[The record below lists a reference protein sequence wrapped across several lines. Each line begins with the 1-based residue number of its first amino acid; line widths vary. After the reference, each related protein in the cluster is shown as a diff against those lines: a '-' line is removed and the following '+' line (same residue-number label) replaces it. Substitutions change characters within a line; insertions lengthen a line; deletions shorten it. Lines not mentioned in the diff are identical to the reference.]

1 MSALTLPSTLLGEA
15 NAAVDQGRAQFDAA
29 HRSLAL
35 FAQAIGQRPV
45 RLAPSSVS
53 VASAWLRPMSA
64 DPAMLGIA
72 TAMRGL
78 GSAADHRAALR
89 IAVMRETL
97 RGEAPGFS
105 SVAAPPRPRH
115 PLRPP
120 PPAPDNARR
129 IERRLFGLL
138 ERMRVDAVIG
148 RHYPGARAD
157 LARVQACGLALR
169 GSYEPQGALAAL
181 IDGLARASL
190 GEAGRRG
197 DQDGD
202 DPLPRILSLADTVR
216 RPGAGA
222 RDCAETARRIAALLV
237 GFATRP
243 RPQRKTFTVTGAMQ
257 REPGLQTPGDRPGLT
272 RRAGQGAD
280 EDEDNSDD
288 KPERGRGKTTPES
301 DDEATPKPAGGKSQT
316 ASEAAAGGAPAAPD
330 TMPADA
336 RDDVDTDGASAGEP
350 LPGAD
355 APARWRAGARTTT
368 GSFLYDE
375 WHYLERSYLRAWCRV
390 HEHRLRGTDFDF
402 AQAVRKRYPDLM
414 RDIRHRFAQ
423 LRPMAPRR
431 VRGVASGDDI
441 DLEGMVAAVIDR
453 RSGSASDDRLHV
465 RRDPLERDVA
475 AAFLLDMS
483 ASTSLALPE
492 TPIFVEG
499 PRDDDD
505 SPPVVDA
512 GTLLYGVYG
521 SPPDAGSLVK
531 RRRVIDVAKDSLA
544 LMAEGLAT
552 LGDAHAIYGFSGSGR
567 DNVEFHIAKEFGEP
581 VRRAVWAAL
590 AAIEPRGSTRMG
602 PAIRHAAAKLA
613 RQPSPLRLLILVSDG
628 YPQDTDYGPDRNS
641 EEYGIQD
648 TAQALREAERA
659 GIATFC
665 VTIDPGGHDYLRR
678 MCSPERYRVIDD
690 VAALPAALG
699 EIYAGLT
706 SRGG

>member
-1 MSALTLPSTLLGEA
+1 MSASKVLATSST
-15 NAAVDQGRAQFDAA
+15 AVDPGRARFDSD
-29 HRSLAL
+29 HRALAL

-45 RLAPSSVS
+45 RLAPAPAGAV
-53 VASAWLRPMSA
+53 SAWLRPM
-64 DPAMLGIA
+64 PAEAATLRIA
-72 TAMRGL
+72 VAMRGL
-78 GSAADHRAALR
+78 GTPADHRAALR

-97 RGEAPGFS
+97 RGDVPGFS
-105 SVAAPPRPRH
+105 SAAAPPRPRH

-120 PPAPDNARR
+120 PPAPDKPRR

-138 ERMRVDAVIG
+138 ERMRVDALIQ

-157 LARVQACGLALR
+157 LACVQACGLALR
-169 GSYEPQGALAAL
+169 GWYVPRGALAAL

-190 GEAGRRG
+190 GETLGRGQADR
-197 DQDGD
+197 DTLLT
-202 DPLPRILSLADTVR
+202 PILSLADTVR
-216 RPGAGA
+216 RPGASA
-222 RDCAETARRIAALLV
+222 QHCADTARRIALLLE

-243 RPQRKTFTVTGAMQ
+243 RPDRKTFTVTGAMH
-257 REPGLQTPGDRPGLT
+257 REPGPQIPGDRPGLT
-272 RRAGQGAD
+272 GRGGQGD
-280 EDEDNSDD
+280 DDDDD
-288 KPERGRGKTTPES
+288 KPDPGRSRSTP
-301 DDEATPKPAGGKSQT
+301 DTPDAFAPKPAGGKSQ
-316 ASEAAAGGAPAAPD
+316 AVSQSAAGGAPAASD
-330 TMPADA
+330 TMPVDVPDA
-336 RDDVDTDGASAGEP
+336 LDANEGSEEEP
-350 LPGAD
+350 LPGAGT
-355 APARWRAGARTTT
+355 PARWRAGARSTT
-368 GSFLYDE
+368 GTFLYDE
-375 WHYLERSYLRAWCRV
+375 WHHLEGSYLRAWCRV

-402 AQAVRKRYPDLM
+402 AQDVRKRYPDLM

-431 VRGVASGDDI
+431 VRGVASGDDL

-483 ASTSLALPE
+483 ASTSLALPDAPTSAE
-492 TPIFVEG
+492 ST
-499 PRDDDD
+499 RDADD

-521 SPPDAGSLVK
+521 SPPDAGNLTK

-544 LMAEGLAT
+544 LMADGLAT

>member
-1 MSALTLPSTLLGEA
+1 VSTSNLLATFDTE
-15 NAAVDQGRAQFDAA
+15 VDPGRARFDAA
-29 HRSLAL
+29 HRALAL

-45 RLAPSSVS
+45 RLAPSPAGA
-53 VASAWLRPMSA
+53 ASAWLRPMPA
-64 DPAMLGIA
+64 DAATLRIA

-78 GSAADHRAALR
+78 GTPAAHHAALR

-97 RGEAPGFS
+97 RGEVPGFS
-105 SVAAPPRPRH
+105 SAPVPPRPRH

-120 PPAPDNARR
+120 PPAPDKPRR
-129 IERRLFGLL
+129 IEQRLFGLL
-138 ERMRVDAVIG
+138 ERMRVDALIE

-157 LARVQACGLALR
+157 LACVQACGLALR
-169 GSYEPQGALAAL
+169 GSYLPRGALAAL
-181 IDGLARASL
+181 IDGLVRASL
-190 GEAGRRG
+190 GEVGRRG
-197 DQDGD
+197 HGDGENLLT
-202 DPLPRILSLADTVR
+202 PILSLADTVR
-216 RPGAGA
+216 RPGASA
-222 RDCAETARRIAALLV
+222 RHCADTARRIALLLER
-237 GFATRP
+237 FATRP
-243 RPQRKTFTVTGAMQ
+243 RLERRTLKVTGAMH
-257 REPGLQTPGDRPGLT
+257 REPGPQIPGDRPGLS
-272 RRAGQGAD
+272 RRSGQGD
-280 EDEDNSDD
+280 DDDGKEDV
-288 KPERGRGKTTPES
+288 GRGK
-301 DDEATPKPAGGKSQT
+301 ATPDAAGEA
-316 ASEAAAGGAPAAPD
+316 ASPPTTSKAQAVSDSAAGGAPANASASAS
-330 TMPADA
+330 PADA
-336 RDDVDTDGASAGEP
+336 EDATEVVEDDP
-350 LPGAD
+350 LPGAGT
-355 APARWRAGARTTT
+355 PARWRAGARSTT
-368 GSFLYDE
+368 GTFLYDE
-375 WHYLERSYLRAWCRV
+375 WHHLERSYLRAWCRV

-402 AQAVRKRYPDLM
+402 AQDVRKRYPDLM

-431 VRGVASGDDI
+431 VRGVASGDDL

-492 TPIFVEG
+492 APTSAERAPDAE
-499 PRDDDD
+499 D

-521 SPPDAGSLVK
+521 SPPDAGNLIK

-544 LMAEGLAT
+544 LMADGLAT
-552 LGDAHAIYGFSGSGR
+552 LGDTHAIYGFSGSGR

-602 PAIRHAAAKLA
+602 PAIRHAAAKRA

>member
-1 MSALTLPSTLLGEA
+1 MSASTVL
-15 NAAVDQGRAQFDAA
+15 AASITEVDPGRARFDAA
-29 HRSLAL
+29 HRALAL
-35 FAQAIGQRPV
+35 FAQAIGQRPM
-45 RLAPSSVS
+45 RLAPSPASA
-53 VASAWLRPMSA
+53 ASAWLRPMPA
-64 DPAMLGIA
+64 DAVTLRIA
-72 TAMRGL
+72 TALRGL
-78 GSAADHRAALR
+78 DRPGDHRAALR

-97 RGEAPGFS
+97 RGDVPGFS
-105 SVAAPPRPRH
+105 SAAAPPRPRH

-120 PPAPDNARR
+120 PPAPDTPRR

-169 GSYEPQGALAAL
+169 GSYEPRSALAAL

-190 GEAGRRG
+190 GEAIRRG
-197 DQDGD
+197 RAD
-202 DPLPRILSLADTVR
+202 DSLLGRMILLADTVR
-216 RPGAGA
+216 RPGASA
-222 RDCAETARRIAALLV
+222 RDCAETARRIAALLD

-243 RPQRKTFTVTGAMQ
+243 RPARKTFTVTGAMH
-257 REPGLQTPGDRPGLT
+257 REPGPQTPGDRPGLT
-272 RRAGQGAD
+272 RRGGQGAD
-280 EDEDNSDD
+280 EDEDDSDD
-288 KPERGRGKTTPES
+288 KPERGRGRTTPES
-301 DDEATPKPAGGKSQT
+301 ADDAALKPAGGKSRA
-316 ASEAAAGGAPAAPD
+316 ASESAAGGAPAASD
-330 TMPADA
+330 TTPADA
-336 RDDVDTDGASAGEP
+336 LDDLDDGEASEDEP

-375 WHYLERSYLRAWCRV
+375 WHHLERSYLRAWCRV

-402 AQAVRKRYPDLM
+402 AQAVRQRYPDLM

-492 TPIFVEG
+492 APTSAERS
-499 PRDDDD
+499 RDDDNA
-505 SPPVVDA
+505 PPVVDA

-521 SPPDAGSLVK
+521 SPPDAGNLVK

-678 MCSPERYRVIDD
+678 MCAPERYRVIDD

>member
-1 MSALTLPSTLLGEA
+1 VSALDALASTSTKL
-15 NAAVDQGRAQFDAA
+15 DPGRARFDAA
-29 HRSLAL
+29 HRALAL
-35 FAQAIGQRPV
+35 FAQAIAQRPV
-45 RLAPSSVS
+45 RLTPSPAGA
-53 VASAWLRPMSA
+53 ASAWLRPMSA
-64 DPAMLGIA
+64 DSATLNIA

-78 GSAADHRAALR
+78 GTPADHRAALR

-97 RGEAPGFS
+97 RGDVPGFS
-105 SVAAPPRPRH
+105 SATLPPRPRH

-120 PPAPDNARR
+120 PPAPDRPRR
-129 IERRLFGLL
+129 IEQRLFGLL
-138 ERMRVDAVIG
+138 ERMRVDAVIE

-157 LARVQACGLALR
+157 LARVHACGLAQR
-169 GSYEPQGALAAL
+169 GSSVPRGALAAL

-190 GEAGRRG
+190 GDVGRRG
-197 DQDGD
+197 HGNDDSDGENLLA
-202 DPLPRILSLADTVR
+202 PILSLADTVR
-216 RPGAGA
+216 RPGASA
-222 RDCAETARRIAALLV
+222 QHCADTARRIALLLE

-243 RPQRKTFTVTGAMQ
+243 RPQRKTFTVTGAMH
-257 REPGLQTPGDRPGLT
+257 REPGPRTPGDRPGLT
-272 RRAGQGAD
+272 RRGGQGD
-280 EDEDNSDD
+280 DDDGKEDA
-288 KPERGRGKTTPES
+288 GRSKTTP
-301 DDEATPKPAGGKSQT
+301 DAAGEAASQPT
-316 ASEAAAGGAPAAPD
+316 ASKAQAVSDSAAGGAPAN
-330 TMPADA
+330 
-336 RDDVDTDGASAGEP
+336 ASASPTDASDADEGVEDEP
-350 LPGAD
+350 LPGAGT
-355 APARWRAGARTTT
+355 PARWRAGARSAT
-368 GSFLYDE
+368 GTFLYDE
-375 WHYLERSYLRAWCRV
+375 WHHLERSYLLAWCRV

-402 AQAVRKRYPDLM
+402 AQDVRRRYPDLL
-414 RDIRHRFAQ
+414 RAIRHRFSQ
-423 LRPMAPRR
+423 LRPIAPRR
-431 VRGVASGDDI
+431 VRGVASGDDL
-441 DLEGMVAAVIDR
+441 DLEGMVSAVIDR
-453 RSGSASDDRLHV
+453 RSGSACDDRLHV

-492 TPIFVEG
+492 APPSAESS
-499 PRDDDD
+499 RDDNN
-505 SPPVVDA
+505 SPAVVDA

-521 SPPDAGSLVK
+521 SPPDPANLTK

-544 LMAEGLAT
+544 LMADGLAT

-678 MCSPERYRVIDD
+678 MCTPERYRVIDD
-690 VAALPAALG
+690 VAALPTALG

>member
-1 MSALTLPSTLLGEA
+1 MMNGLTLSGA
-15 NAAVDQGRAQFDAA
+15 ASVAVDPGRGHFDAA
-29 HRSLAL
+29 HRALAL

-45 RLAPSSVS
+45 RLAPSS
-53 VASAWLRPMSA
+53 AGATSAWLRPMSA
-64 DPAMLGIA
+64 DSAMLAVA
-72 TAMRGL
+72 TGMQGL

-105 SVAAPPRPRH
+105 SAVPPPRPRH

-120 PPAPDNARR
+120 PPAPDHPRR

-138 ERMRVDAVIG
+138 ERMRVDAVIE
-148 RHYPGARAD
+148 RHYPGARTD

-169 GSYEPQGALAAL
+169 GSYEPRSALAAL

-190 GEAGRRG
+190 GEAGWRG
-197 DQDGD
+197 QDDGGH
-202 DPLPRILSLADTVR
+202 LLTRMLSLAATVR
-216 RPGAGA
+216 RPGASA
-222 RDCAETARRIAALLV
+222 RDCAETARRIAALLD

-243 RPQRKTFTVTGAMQ
+243 RPARKTFTVTGAMQ
-257 REPGLQTPGDRPGLT
+257 REPGPQIPGDSPGLT
-272 RRAGQGAD
+272 RRGGQGAD
-280 EDEDNSDD
+280 EDEDDSDD
-288 KPERGRGKTTPES
+288 TPERGRGRTTPES
-301 DDEATPKPAGGKSQT
+301 ADDAALKPAGGKSKA
-316 ASEAAAGGAPAAPD
+316 ASESAAGGAPATSD
-330 TMPADA
+330 TTPAESL
-336 RDDVDTDGASAGEP
+336 DDDGASEDEP
-350 LPGAD
+350 LPGAGT
-355 APARWRAGARTTT
+355 PARWRAGARSTT
-368 GSFLYDE
+368 GTFLYDE
-375 WHYLERSYLRAWCRV
+375 WHHLERRYLLAWCRV

-492 TPIFVEG
+492 APTSVAHA
-499 PRDDDD
+499 RDDDNA
-505 SPPVVDA
+505 PPVVDA

-521 SPPDAGSLVK
+521 SPPDAGDRVK

-628 YPQDTDYGPDRNS
+628 YPQDIDYGPDRNS

>member
-1 MSALTLPSTLLGEA
+1 M
-15 NAAVDQGRAQFDAA
+15 
-29 HRSLAL
+29 
-35 FAQAIGQRPV
+35 
-45 RLAPSSVS
+45 RLAPSPVS
-53 VASAWLRPMSA
+53 AASAWLRLMPA
-64 DPAMLGIA
+64 DPAMLSVA
-72 TAMRGL
+72 CAMRGL

-89 IAVMRETL
+89 IAVLRETL
-97 RGEAPGFS
+97 RGDAPGFS
-105 SVAAPPRPRH
+105 SVAAPTRPRH

-120 PPAPDNARR
+120 PPAPDNPRR
-129 IERRLFGLL
+129 IERRLFGVL

-157 LARVQACGLALR
+157 LVRVQTCGLALR
-169 GSYEPQGALAAL
+169 GSYEPRGALAAL

-190 GEAGRRG
+190 CEAIRRG
-197 DQDGD
+197 RD
-202 DPLPRILSLADTVR
+202 DDSLLGRMLWLADTVR
-216 RPGAGA
+216 RPGASA
-222 RDCAETARRIAALLV
+222 RDCAETARRIAALLD

-243 RPQRKTFTVTGAMQ
+243 RLARKTLNVTGAMY
-257 REPGLQTPGDRPGLT
+257 REQGPQVPGDRPDLT
-272 RRAGQGAD
+272 RRGGQGAEED
-280 EDEDNSDD
+280 EDESDD
-288 KPERGRGKTTPES
+288 KPQRDRGRTAPETA
-301 DDEATPKPAGGKSQT
+301 DNAALTPAGGKSQA
-316 ASEAAAGGAPAAPD
+316 ASESAAGGAPA
-330 TMPADA
+330 TSNTTPADA
-336 RDDVDTDGASAGEP
+336 HNDLDDGEATEDEA
-350 LPGAD
+350 LPGAN

-375 WHYLERSYLRAWCRV
+375 WHHLERDYLHAWCRV

-402 AQAVRKRYPDLM
+402 AQAVRKRYPDLL

-483 ASTSLALPE
+483 ASTSLALPDAQ
-492 TPIFVEG
+492 TSVE
-499 PRDDDD
+499 PSRDKDN

>member
-1 MSALTLPSTLLGEA
+1 MSASTVS
-15 NAAVDQGRAQFDAA
+15 AASSTALDPGRARFDAA
-29 HRSLAL
+29 HRALAL

-45 RLAPSSVS
+45 RLAPSPASAV
-53 VASAWLRPMSA
+53 SAWLRPMPA
-64 DPAMLGIA
+64 DAATLVIA
-72 TAMRGL
+72 IGTLGL
-78 GSAADHRAALR
+78 GTPADHRAALR

-97 RGEAPGFS
+97 RGNVPGFS
-105 SVAAPPRPRH
+105 SATAPPRPRH

-120 PPAPDNARR
+120 PPAPDTPRR
-129 IERRLFGLL
+129 IEQRLFGLL
-138 ERMRVDAVIG
+138 ERMRVDAVIV
-148 RHYPGARAD
+148 RHYPGAQAD
-157 LARVQACGLALR
+157 LARVQACGLAQR
-169 GSYEPQGALAAL
+169 GSYRPRGALAAL

-190 GEAGRRG
+190 GDIGRRG
-197 DQDGD
+197 HGDGD
-202 DPLPRILSLADTVR
+202 GENLLTPILLLAETVR
-216 RPGAGA
+216 RPGASA
-222 RDCAETARRIAALLV
+222 QHCADTARRIALLLE

-243 RPQRKTFTVTGAMQ
+243 RPQRKTFTVTGAMH
-257 REPGLQTPGDRPGLT
+257 REPGPPIPGDRPGLT
-272 RRAGQGAD
+272 RRAGQGD
-280 EDEDNSDD
+280 DDDD
-288 KPERGRGKTTPES
+288 KPDGGRRGSTPDTAGDAASPPTAGKVQAVS
-301 DDEATPKPAGGKSQT
+301 DS
-316 ASEAAAGGAPAAPD
+316 AAGGAPANASASAS
-330 TMPADA
+330 PADA
-336 RDDVDTDGASAGEP
+336 DDADEEVDEP
-350 LPGAD
+350 LPGAGM
-355 APARWRAGARTTT
+355 PARWRAGARSTT
-368 GSFLYDE
+368 GTFLYDE
-375 WHYLERSYLRAWCRV
+375 WHHLEGSYLRAWCRV

-402 AQAVRKRYPDLM
+402 AQDVRKRYPDLM
-414 RDIRHRFAQ
+414 RAIRHRFAQ

-431 VRGVASGDDI
+431 VRGVASGDDL

-492 TPIFVEG
+492 APMLG
-499 PRDDDD
+499 DSSRDDSD

-521 SPPDAGSLVK
+521 SPPDAGNLTK

-552 LGDAHAIYGFSGSGR
+552 LGDTHAIYGFSGSGR

>member
-1 MSALTLPSTLLGEA
+1 MPA
-15 NAAVDQGRAQFDAA
+15 DAA
-29 HRSLAL
+29 TLV
-35 FAQAIGQRPV
+35 I
-45 RLAPSSVS
+45 
-53 VASAWLRPMSA
+53 ASGTL
-64 DPAMLGIA
+64 
-72 TAMRGL
+72 GL
-78 GSAADHRAALR
+78 GTPADHRAALR

-97 RGEAPGFS
+97 RGNVPGFS
-105 SVAAPPRPRH
+105 SATAPPRPRH

-120 PPAPDNARR
+120 PPAPDTPRR
-129 IERRLFGLL
+129 IEQRLFGLL
-138 ERMRVDAVIG
+138 ERMRVDAVIV
-148 RHYPGARAD
+148 RHYPGAQAD
-157 LARVQACGLALR
+157 LARVQACGLAQR
-169 GSYEPQGALAAL
+169 GSYRPRGALAAL

-190 GEAGRRG
+190 GDIGRRG
-197 DQDGD
+197 QGDGENLLS
-202 DPLPRILSLADTVR
+202 PILSLAETVR
-216 RPGAGA
+216 RPGASA
-222 RDCAETARRIAALLV
+222 QHCADTARRIAMLLE

-243 RPQRKTFTVTGAMQ
+243 RPQRKTFTVTGAMH
-257 REPGLQTPGDRPGLT
+257 REPGQQTPGDRPGLT
-272 RRAGQGAD
+272 CRAGQGD
-280 EDEDNSDD
+280 DDDD
-288 KPERGRGKTTPES
+288 KPDVGRRKTTP
-301 DDEATPKPAGGKSQT
+301 DAAGEAASPPT
-316 ASEAAAGGAPAAPD
+316 ASKVQAVSDSAAGGAPANASASAS
-330 TMPADA
+330 PADA
-336 RDDVDTDGASAGEP
+336 DDADEEVDEP
-350 LPGAD
+350 LPGAGM
-355 APARWRAGARTTT
+355 PARWRAGARSTT
-368 GSFLYDE
+368 GTFLYDE
-375 WHYLERSYLRAWCRV
+375 WHHLEGSYLRAWCRV
-390 HEHRLRGTDFDF
+390 HEHRLRGTNFDF
-402 AQAVRKRYPDLM
+402 AQDVRKRYPDLM
-414 RDIRHRFAQ
+414 RAIRHRFAQ

-431 VRGVASGDDI
+431 VRGVASGDDL

-492 TPIFVEG
+492 APMLG
-499 PRDDDD
+499 DGSRDDSD

-521 SPPDAGSLVK
+521 SPPDAGNLTK

-552 LGDAHAIYGFSGSGR
+552 LGDTHAIYGFSGSGR

>member
-1 MSALTLPSTLLGEA
+1 
-15 NAAVDQGRAQFDAA
+15 
-29 HRSLAL
+29 
-35 FAQAIGQRPV
+35 
-45 RLAPSSVS
+45 
-53 VASAWLRPMSA
+53 
-64 DPAMLGIA
+64 
-72 TAMRGL
+72 
-78 GSAADHRAALR
+78 
-89 IAVMRETL
+89 
-97 RGEAPGFS
+97 
-105 SVAAPPRPRH
+105 
-115 PLRPP
+115 
-120 PPAPDNARR
+120 
-129 IERRLFGLL
+129 
-138 ERMRVDAVIG
+138 MRVDAVIE
-148 RHYPGARAD
+148 RHYPGAHAD
-157 LARVQACGLALR
+157 LARVQACGLAQR
-169 GSYEPQGALAAL
+169 GSYRPRGALAAL

-190 GEAGRRG
+190 GDIGRRG
-197 DQDGD
+197 HGDGENL
-202 DPLPRILSLADTVR
+202 LPPILSLAETVR
-216 RPGAGA
+216 RPGASA
-222 RDCAETARRIAALLV
+222 QHCADTARRIAMLLE

-243 RPQRKTFTVTGAMQ
+243 RPQRKTFTVTGAMH
-257 REPGLQTPGDRPGLT
+257 REPGQQTPGDRPGLS
-272 RRAGQGAD
+272 RRAGQGD
-280 EDEDNSDD
+280 DDDD
-288 KPERGRGKTTPES
+288 KPDVGRRKTTP
-301 DDEATPKPAGGKSQT
+301 DAAGEAASPPT
-316 ASEAAAGGAPAAPD
+316 ASKVQAVSDSAAGGAPAN
-330 TMPADA
+330 
-336 RDDVDTDGASAGEP
+336 ASASASPSDADDADDADEEVDEP
-350 LPGAD
+350 LPGAGM
-355 APARWRAGARTTT
+355 PARWRAGARSTT
-368 GSFLYDE
+368 GTFLYDE
-375 WHYLERSYLRAWCRV
+375 WHHLERSYLRAWCRV

-402 AQAVRKRYPDLM
+402 AQDVRKRYPDLM
-414 RDIRHRFAQ
+414 RAIRHRFAQ

-431 VRGVASGDDI
+431 VRGVASGDDL

-492 TPIFVEG
+492 APMLADSS
-499 PRDDDD
+499 RDDSD
-505 SPPVVDA
+505 SPLVVDA

-521 SPPDAGSLVK
+521 SPPDAGNLTK

-544 LMAEGLAT
+544 LMADGLAT
-552 LGDAHAIYGFSGSGR
+552 LGDTHAIYGFSGSGR

-602 PAIRHAAAKLA
+602 PAIRHAATKLA

>member
-1 MSALTLPSTLLGEA
+1 MSAPEVSATSSIALDP
-15 NAAVDQGRAQFDAA
+15 GRARFDAA
-29 HRSLAL
+29 HRALAL

-45 RLAPSSVS
+45 RLAPSPAGA
-53 VASAWLRPMSA
+53 ASAWLRPMPVDSA
-64 DPAMLGIA
+64 TLRIA
-72 TAMRGL
+72 TGMRGL
-78 GSAADHRAALR
+78 GTAADHRAALR

-97 RGEAPGFS
+97 RGNVPGFS
-105 SVAAPPRPRH
+105 SATAPPRPRH
-115 PLRPP
+115 PLRPAP
-120 PPAPDNARR
+120 PTPNSPRR
-129 IERRLFGLL
+129 LEQRLFGLL
-138 ERMRVDAVIG
+138 ERMRVDAVIE
-148 RHYPGARAD
+148 RHYPGAHAD
-157 LARVQACGLALR
+157 LARVQACGLAQR
-169 GSYEPQGALAAL
+169 GAYRPRGALAAL
-181 IDGLARASL
+181 IDGLVRASL
-190 GEAGRRG
+190 GEVGRRG
-197 DQDGD
+197 LADGED
-202 DPLPRILSLADTVR
+202 LLPPILSLADTVR
-216 RPGAGA
+216 RPGASA
-222 RDCAETARRIAALLV
+222 QHCADTACRIALLLK

-243 RPQRKTFTVTGAMQ
+243 RPQRMTFTVTGAMH
-257 REPGLQTPGDRPGLT
+257 REPGPQMPGDRPGLT
-272 RRAGQGAD
+272 RGGGQGDDDDNQADVGRRNTTPDAAD
-280 EDEDNSDD
+280 EAAS
-288 KPERGRGKTTPES
+288 PP
-301 DDEATPKPAGGKSQT
+301 T
-316 ASEAAAGGAPAAPD
+316 ASKAQAVSDSAAGGAAAPASASVS
-330 TMPADA
+330 PADA
-336 RDDVDTDGASAGEP
+336 DDAAEVVEDEP
-350 LPGAD
+350 LPGTGT
-355 APARWRAGARTTT
+355 PARWRAGARSTT
-368 GSFLYDE
+368 GTFLYDE
-375 WHYLERSYLRAWCRV
+375 WHHLERSYLRAWCRV

-402 AQAVRKRYPDLM
+402 AQDVRKRYPDLM
-414 RDIRHRFAQ
+414 RAIRHRFAQ

-431 VRGVASGDDI
+431 VRGVASGDDL

-492 TPIFVEG
+492 APTSADRS
-499 PRDDDD
+499 RDDHD

-521 SPPDAGSLVK
+521 SPPDAGNLIR

-544 LMAEGLAT
+544 LMADGLAT
-552 LGDAHAIYGFSGSGR
+552 LGDTHAIYGFSGSGR

>member
-1 MSALTLPSTLLGEA
+1 MSASTLSGGA
-15 NAAVDQGRAQFDAA
+15 NVELDRGRGHFDAA

-45 RLAPSSVS
+45 RLAPSSAGA
-53 VASAWLRPMSA
+53 ASAWLRPMSA
-64 DPAMLGIA
+64 DPAMLTIA
-72 TAMRGL
+72 SAMRGL

-105 SVAAPPRPRH
+105 SAAAPPRPRH

-120 PPAPDNARR
+120 PPAPDTPRR

-138 ERMRVDAVIG
+138 ERMRVDAVIA

-157 LARVQACGLALR
+157 LARLQACGLALR
-169 GSYEPQGALAAL
+169 GSYEPRGALAAL

-190 GEAGRRG
+190 GEAIRREHN
-197 DQDGD
+197 D
-202 DPLPRILSLADTVR
+202 DSLLGRILSLAVTVR
-216 RPGAGA
+216 RPGASA
-222 RDCAETARRIAALLV
+222 RDCAETARRIAALLD

-243 RPQRKTFTVTGAMQ
+243 RPQRKTFTVTGAMH
-257 REPGLQTPGDRPGLT
+257 REPGPQIPGDRPGLT
-272 RRAGQGAD
+272 RRGGQGGN
-280 EDEDNSDD
+280 EDDSDD
-288 KPERGRGKTTPES
+288 TPERGRGRRTP
-301 DDEATPKPAGGKSQT
+301 DDADDASLKPAGGKAQA
-316 ASEAAAGGAPAAPD
+316 ASETAAGGAPASSD
-330 TMPADA
+330 TTPADA
-336 RDDVDTDGASAGEP
+336 LNELDDGEGSEDEP
-350 LPGAD
+350 LPGAN

-375 WHYLERSYLRAWCRV
+375 WHHLERSYLRAWCRV

-402 AQAVRKRYPDLM
+402 AQAVRKRYPDLL

-492 TPIFVEG
+492 APTSVETS
-499 PRDDDD
+499 RDDDD

-521 SPPDAGSLVK
+521 SPPDAGNLAK

-678 MCSPERYRVIDD
+678 MCSPDRYRVIDD